1 MNEKPV
7 LPEFIENKIYQI
19 AHHNGTSVNYGICTK
34 KFIDESGFMHVEF
47 SPCLYFAVP
56 SYRSIYETTQSLHR
70 YIPIL
75 GYQTFTLLDE
85 TNPKHRFIEL
95 YLTSYVKYNANQSKI
110 QEELY
115 TMVKNTDLEEIYNIY
130 FTKEK

>member
-7 LPEFIENKIYQI
+7 LPEFIENKIYRI
-19 AHHNGTSVNYGICTK
+19 ENYTGNSVNYGICTK

-47 SPCLYFAVP
+47 SPCLYFAAP
-56 SYRSIYETTQSLHR
+56 SYRSIYETTQGLHR

-95 YLTSYVKYNANQSKI
+95 YLTSYVKNNANQSKI
-110 QEELY
+110 QEELS
-115 TMVKNTDLEEIYNIY
+115 TIVKNTDLEEIYNIY